1 MTPISSN
8 YVSTFQLPNYFLF
21 QWICL
26 RRTIYIKLYHP
37 IYVIFH
43 DWFFSVNIMFLRF
56 ICVMTCINISSFS
69 LLNNICS
76 DMLHFVYTTSYFCYL
91 FATLASVGDSLEVL
105 RLLIFAVAF
114 FDFPLISLAIPP
126 QTLSSN
132 ALLPITFKLLMLFR
146 QYHPL
151 DSAMRSPTP
160 NNIL

>member
-56 ICVMTCINISSFS
+56 ICVMTCISISSFS

-76 DMLHFVYTTSYFCYL
+76 DILHFVYATSYFCYL

-114 FDFPLISLAIPP
+114 LIFLSFLWLFHLKLFHQMLSFQSLLSCWCSSDST
-126 QTLSSN
+126 TL
-132 ALLPITFKLLMLFR
+132 
-146 QYHPL
+146 
-151 DSAMRSPTP
+151 
-160 NNIL
+160 